1 MLKKTIKVFILFGAI
16 LFGLAGNI
24 GCSPSDDN
32 QNRVMATY
40 IETYFQEDIAEGEYN
55 IVDNRLD
62 LVALLN
68 SDLSEKYNDAF
79 FKNHSLLVFAIAE
92 SSHGNKS
99 EIESYAIRDKT
110 LTVQVKTTQFGDD
123 CLMGYWWFIL
133 ELSKDEI
140 DHFNRVKI
148 VKNGEEIRS
157 RINKILYS
165 EAIQC
170 YFEKYIKVKR
180 PDASIEDV
188 WLFKNLGQYNDS
200 FVGVFLDRKI

>member
-1 MLKKTIKVFILFGAI
+1 M
-16 LFGLAGNI
+16 
-24 GCSPSDDN
+24 
-32 QNRVMATY
+32 
-40 IETYFQEDIAEGEYN
+40 
-55 IVDNRLD
+55 
-62 LVALLN
+62 
-68 SDLSEKYNDAF
+68 
-79 FKNHSLLVFAIAE
+79 
-92 SSHGNKS
+92 
-99 EIESYAIRDKT
+99 
-110 LTVQVKTTQFGDD
+110 
-123 CLMGYWWFIL
+123 